1 MDIPEWKDLLN
12 IVADSLRYAE
22 SKHPAFAS
30 MISRRPVIPGHLESY
45 RNELALELERVRKGN
60 NARES
65 VGHDDIEDLLQEEIL
80 EALEAFYR
88 GDYIGAKQEFSQVA
102 AVAIRAMSWVDKFSS
117 EHYIKERYKR
127 GQDVK

>member
-1 MDIPEWKDLLN
+1 MDIPERQDLLN
-12 IVADSLRYAE
+12 IVADSLRHAE

-30 MISRRPVIPGHLESY
+30 MISRRAVIPGQLESY
-45 RNELALELERVRKGN
+45 RNKLAVELERVRNGN

-65 VGHDDIEDLLQEEIL
+65 VGHESIEDLLHEEIL

-102 AVAIRAMSWVDKFSS
+102 AVAIRAMGWVDKFSS
-117 EHYIKERYKR
+117 EHHIREKYKR

>member
-1 MDIPEWKDLLN
+1 MDIPERQDLLN
-12 IVADSLRYAE
+12 IVADSLRHAE

-30 MISRRPVIPGHLESY
+30 TISRRPVIPGQLESY
-45 RNELALELERVRKGN
+45 RDKLALELERVRKGN
-60 NARES
+60 DARES
-65 VGHDDIEDLLQEEIL
+65 VGHENIEDLLREEIL

-102 AVAIRAMSWVDKFSS
+102 AVAIRAMGWVDKFSP
-117 EHYIKERYKR
+117 ERHIRERYKR

>member
-1 MDIPEWKDLLN
+1 MDTSERQHLLN
-12 IVADSLRYAE
+12 IVAASLRYAE

-30 MISRRPVIPGHLESY
+30 MISRRAVIPGQLESY
-45 RNELALELERVRKGN
+45 RNNLAIELERVRKGN

-65 VGHDDIEDLLQEEIL
+65 VGRENIEDLLREEIL

-117 EHYIKERYKR
+117 EHSSREKYKR

>member
-1 MDIPEWKDLLN
+1 MNIPEQKDLLD
-12 IVADSLRYAE
+12 IVVDSLRHAE

-30 MISRRPVIPGHLESY
+30 MISRRAVIPGQLGSY
-45 RNELALELERVRKGN
+45 RNNLAVELERVRKGN

-65 VGHDDIEDLLQEEIL
+65 VGNETIEDLLREEIL

-117 EHYIKERYKR
+117 EHHIREKYKR
-127 GQDVK
+127 GQNAK

>member
-1 MDIPEWKDLLN
+1 MDIPEQQDLLN
-12 IVADSLRYAE
+12 IVADSLRHAE

-30 MISRRPVIPGHLESY
+30 MISRRPIVPGQLESY
-45 RNELALELERVRKGN
+45 RNKLALELERVRKGN

-65 VGHDDIEDLLQEEIL
+65 VGHEDIEDLLQEEIL

-117 EHYIKERYKR
+117 EHHIREKI
-127 GQDVK
+127 

>member
-1 MDIPEWKDLLN
+1 MDIPERQDLLN
-12 IVADSLRYAE
+12 IVSDSLRHAE

-30 MISRRPVIPGHLESY
+30 MISRRPVIPGQLEPY
-45 RNELALELERVRKGN
+45 RDKLALELERVRKGN
-60 NARES
+60 DARES
-65 VGHDDIEDLLQEEIL
+65 VGHENIEDLLREEIL

-102 AVAIRAMSWVDKFSS
+102 AVAIRAMGWVDKFSS
-117 EHYIKERYKR
+117 EHHIRERYKR